1 MTIITILTIMT
12 IMTIMIVMTIM
23 TIISTTTTTTTTII
37 TTILTILIAIIII
50 MIISLLLFLL
60 YYSFSFFCNS
70 ALEMQVPRAASRRP
84 SVWPLRRLVAQWL
97 GLRGLG
103 CRVVRVWGCRVSGF
117 RVWGLGST
125 V

>member
-23 TIISTTTTTTTTII
+23 TIISTTTTTII

-117 RVWGLGST
+117 RVWGLGSR